1 MDWIKK
7 HGLVVHI
14 GAYALF
20 GTALVLCGI
29 TVSDWRY
36 WVLLVIFG
44 LHGHLQFVS
53 GLMAA

>member
-20 GTALVLCGI
+20 GTALVLGGI